1 MPVITQVFL
10 PMRDSLGRRFGAGRY
25 EGFHARMMRRFTG
38 WTRKGMA
45 QGAWLSGAGEFCADE
60 HWVHEIVHRGRH
72 RRFWQAEKERLK
84 VEFEQDEI
92 WIIQFEGHV
101 I

>member
-38 WTRKGMA
+38 WTRKE
-45 QGAWLSGAGEFCADE
+45 W
-60 HWVHEIVHRGRH
+60 R
-72 RRFWQAEKERLK
+72 KER
-84 VEFEQDEI
+84 
-92 WIIQFEGHV
+92 G
-101 I
+101 